1 VIDIHALR
9 ELIDKGQRSIVID
22 VDGNVVDQRD
32 PGVLGP
38 AVLIALPVTDAV
50 KVVAGGL
57 VLDSLDRDTLWS
69 VEGFQ
74 LGPQVLSAVDHGRF
88 TAQDLIDAVV
98 EAGFEWQ
105 VISRDT
111 GVL

>member
-1 VIDIHALR
+1 VIDIQALR
-9 ELIDKGQRSIVID
+9 ELVDKGQQPVVID
-22 VDGNVVDQRD
+22 VDGNVLYQSES
-32 PGVLGP
+32 GEIGP
-38 AVLIALPVTDAV
+38 AILIAVPVTDAV

-57 VLDSLDRDTLWS
+57 VLGSLDRDTLWS

-74 LGPQVLSAVDHGRF
+74 LGRQVLSALDDGA
-88 TAQDLIDAVV
+88 TTSQDLIDAVV
-98 EAGFEWQ
+98 EAGFAWQ